1 MGIMEYK
8 EGDDQDPREKA
19 IEEKRE
25 KVAKNELQRLRN
37 IARAKK
43 TKVPGVGLTPMV
55 PTESQRSDDL
65 KKASALAKTST
76 ASLGKFQEKLPSAL
90 AKKVK
95 TPQGKKR
102 KFDPLVNNDEKAKSL
117 KVLEQLNSKKA
128 PKKVVK
134 KERKNLTVVH
144 LVVKVVKKE
153 ENPVESQVL
162 NQAVNQVVNR
172 VVNQVVLNSVARLV
186 VKKVERPNKVEV
198 VV

>member
-1 MGIMEYK
+1 MVWDDAVKEWIPRFGYKKAKAETEKNWIMEYK

-76 ASLGKFQEKLPSAL
+76 ASLGKFQVSYLITLDKLKPF
-90 AKKVK
+90 K
-95 TPQGKKR
+95 TNFK
-102 KFDPLVNNDEKAKSL
+102 
-117 KVLEQLNSKKA
+117 LN
-128 PKKVVK
+128 
-134 KERKNLTVVH
+134 VVH
-144 LVVKVVKKE
+144 NTILRDLKI
-153 ENPVESQVL
+153 SA
-162 NQAVNQVVNR
+162 AVQQISYVWQLDMNT
-172 VVNQVVLNSVARLV
+172 
-186 VKKVERPNKVEV
+186 
-198 VV
+198 